1 MWEWSP
7 LKSSGADFIPRSGIV
22 RTEGGIA
29 GADMVAEG
37 IERAVVEMRT
47 GEAEVR
53 VDPRGDSGVVRD
65 DVDEVADS
73 GRGAVLLEIDIAE
86 TGGVERVVA
95 EMITGAVEVRVD
107 PRGDS
112 GVVRE
117 DVDEL

>member
-29 GADMVAEG
+29 GADIITGGVK
-37 IERAVVEMRT
+37 RAVMEMRT
-47 GEAEVR
+47 GE
-53 VDPRGDSGVVRD
+53 
-65 DVDEVADS
+65 
-73 GRGAVLLEIDIAE
+73 
-86 TGGVERVVA
+86 
-95 EMITGAVEVRVD
+95 VEVRVD